1 MVKDK
6 CWTPL
11 QRQVRARWQRVVEQQ
26 VSSLLDIKEFCLA
39 EKIPISTFYKWR
51 QILRSYTEAEIHQLS
66 PEFSAFMD
74 SPPAFAEVNVAA
86 DEGVVAQDLAGDGV
100 VIVEILLPNGI
111 TVRVALSDDVGGL
124 AAVLSATAGLSGL
137 ADGRC

>member
-1 MVKDK
+1 MAKENY
-6 CWTPL
+6 WTPL

-86 DEGVVAQDLAGDGV
+86 VLGAVCAAAFDL
-100 VIVEILLPNGI
+100 L
-111 TVRVALSDDVGGL
+111 DDVGEL
-124 AAVLSATAGLSGL
+124 VAEE
-137 ADGRC
+137 DGYDRRRSFIGAEAMVVTC